1 MNAVAVV
8 PAARPGRTLRFVGEL
23 SVWHWA
29 IVAVV
34 VLLLFGSQRLPD
46 AARGVGRS
54 VRILRAELHGE
65 TERPRPAQTDPGRR
79 ES

>member
-1 MNAVAVV
+1 MNAAAE
-8 PAARPGRTLRFVGEL
+8 PRAARSGSTLLCVGEL
-23 SVWHWA
+23 SLWHWA

-54 VRILRAELHGE
+54 VRILRAELRGE
-65 TERPRPAQTDPGRR
+65 PDRPGSTPTDPGGP